1 MSTDPLYP
9 LCRVCLWRINMLQP
23 KPVGLLGQSSLSF
36 MLFIYTMQQSTLQFL
51 LHCGARRCLGLQNKA
66 PHFRLETL
74 CIWAY
79 CFKQGKKIERVERE
93 KMGEEERGRE
103 KEEKRDCSSGRVQ
116 IEFHINVCKF
126 PRSC

>member
-1 MSTDPLYP
+1 
-9 LCRVCLWRINMLQP
+9 MLQP
-23 KPVGLLGQSSLSF
+23 EPAGLLGQSALSF

-51 LHCGARRCLGLQNKA
+51 LRCGARRCLGLQNKA
-66 PHFRLETL
+66 RRFRLETL

-79 CFKQGKKIERVERE
+79 CFKQGRKKKTERVKRE

-103 KEEKRDCSSGRVQ
+103 KGEKRDCSSGRVQ